1 MVAEPAQSSHPLV
14 LAFDIGTSSLR
25 TALVDGRGRRIDGS
39 TAQAVYQL
47 GVTADGGAELL
58 PAVLKRAARRCL
70 GRTLAG
76 CRQQREPIRA
86 VAVSCFWHSLIG
98 TDDGGRPL
106 TPVYTWMDSRCRA
119 DAASLRADMD
129 EHVIHAR
136 TGCMLRASYWPAKLT
151 WLRRVDRRLFARV
164 RRWMSPAEW
173 LCREF
178 TGQARCGLSMASGT
192 GLLNVHSLTWDEEL
206 LDRVHLKPG
215 HLNDLTEEPIS
226 AACGFPELA
235 GARWYPALGDG
246 AASNLGSGATKP
258 GIAAINVGTSAAL
271 RVMRDGP
278 AGRFPFGLFCYRVDA
293 RRHLIGGAVSNAGNL
308 RAWCMRELRLDDARI
323 ERDLAARPLPAHGL
337 TVLPYWSAERAP
349 SWDEDTRGRIDGF
362 TFDTTALDIL
372 QALTEASYYRIA
384 QIADM
389 IVKEERHTRMRLI
402 VSGGINY
409 SPSSLQRLANIL
421 DRPIHP
427 NAEPEASLRG
437 AAVYALERE
446 GASIERLAVARPIRP
461 QRAIAAAYRKER
473 ARQSEAGS

>member
-1 MVAEPAQSSHPLV
+1 
-14 LAFDIGTSSLR
+14 
-25 TALVDGRGRRIDGS
+25 
-39 TAQAVYQL
+39 
-47 GVTADGGAELL
+47 
-58 PAVLKRAARRCL
+58 
-70 GRTLAG
+70 
-76 CRQQREPIRA
+76 
-86 VAVSCFWHSLIG
+86 
-98 TDDGGRPL
+98 
-106 TPVYTWMDSRCRA
+106 
-119 DAASLRADMD
+119 MD

-362 TFDTTALDIL
+362 SASQGVISECFEGILSPPPRQRPQPFNLIFETPAGVALDL
-372 QALTEASYYRIA
+372 
-384 QIADM
+384 QIAAH
-389 IVKEERHTRMRLI
+389 V
-402 VSGGINY
+402 
-409 SPSSLQRLANIL
+409 
-421 DRPIHP
+421 
-427 NAEPEASLRG
+427 
-437 AAVYALERE
+437 AAVDAILATFRGYISYAQDL
-446 GASIERLAVARPIRP
+446 
-461 QRAIAAAYRKER
+461 
-473 ARQSEAGS
+473 